1 MSAQIIDFAQKQREK
16 REREFLQTDVAEL
29 SPEELKQLSLSLRM
43 HIIDSAIERGDEV
56 YKQDGYTVVMHEGM
70 AWSIPDPPVGSSS

>member
-1 MSAQIIDFAQKQREK
+1 MFMTAQIIDFAQKQREK
-16 REREFLQTDVAEL
+16 REREFLQTDVTEL

-43 HIIDSAIERGDEV
+43 HIIGSAIERGDEV

-70 AWSIPDPPVGSSS
+70 AWSIPDLPVEE